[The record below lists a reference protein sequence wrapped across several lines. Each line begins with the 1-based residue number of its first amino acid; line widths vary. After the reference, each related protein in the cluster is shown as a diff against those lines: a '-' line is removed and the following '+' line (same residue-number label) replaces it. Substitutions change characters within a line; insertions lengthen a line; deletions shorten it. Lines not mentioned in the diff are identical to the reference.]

1 MEGAGDFVVAL
12 HDRDMATLQRATARY
27 RTLGLEASLNVPSG
41 ETGQA
46 IIWHVDPRIRAAC
59 TYQLEI
65 SKYRRPAGQLWWVV
79 DVSRSN
85 GLSITMRPLGQASSS
100 VLLFAITKVEQS
112 ISDGRALDA
121 NHPVRRNVLTPSDL
135 AKLDKLAAALS
146 APIGYRKFKA
156 SESRVRTAPSE
167 SKEPA
172 KPALAERWRT
182 S

>member
-1 MEGAGDFVVAL
+1 MEGAGQFRVAL
-12 HDRDMATLQRATARY
+12 HDRDIATLQRATARY
-27 RTLGLEASLNVPSG
+27 RTLGLEASLHVPSG

-46 IIWHVDPRIRAAC
+46 IIWHVDPRIRVAC

-65 SKYRRPAGQLWWVV
+65 RKYRRPAGQLWWIV
-79 DVSRSN
+79 DVSRSD

-112 ISDGRALDA
+112 IGDGRALDE
-121 NHPVRRNVLTPSDL
+121 NYSVRRNVLTPSDL

-146 APIGYRKFKA
+146 ASISYRKFKA
-156 SESRVRTAPSE
+156 SESRVGTALSE

-172 KPALAERWRT
+172 KPALADRWHT